1 VPLDTSFSSRF
12 LTEVVSNALI
22 GKFAYDYLD
31 RNRVSITG
39 IKELEAYAKAYQLS
53 NNAYQEFVRFAVTQG
68 CASPSI
74 SDSKKSESFI
84 KLQIKALMAR
94 QIWRDKGYYMV
105 IQQNDKGLKAAI
117 EALSK
122 SE

>member
-1 VPLDTSFSSRF
+1 LDTSFSSRF